1 MVLKK
6 LKELLSY
13 EDFKKIEGNLSWKGL
28 KK

>member
-13 EDFKKIEGNLSWKGL
+13 EDLKKIEGNLSWKGL